1 MNDRLVSR
9 EREGEGADEQGTRMP
24 KRRRSERDGARTLE
38 RRRQQHLYL
47 VFDDWHSGYSIREV
61 NLPSSG
67 SGDGAGA
74 EQPLPQ
80 AFLRILIVVIYPGVH
95 QIAPIIDVRE
105 RSVAFG
111 PGPNFP
117 ACPFFILVGD
127 DKLLAMD
134 VNSFDICLDLKPSDL
149 SWEKL
154 PIQPF
159 NRLHVSS
166 YAVQPDGPIHLVSTK
181 NGATAATFAFDV
193 KECAWK
199 LHGEWALPFT
209 GCGHYEPSLEAFVG
223 ISKDPET
230 LGYLY
235 SCPATSTGTGDTG
248 DRRLCPSPK
257 MKRSKENVYSKNPA
271 ERHVS
276 ATLVYMRRG
285 KYCLVECVSIDDDGA
300 DQELPQRSRSYSL
313 PHEATNYILLEDPV
327 AFWL

>member
-1 MNDRLVSR
+1 MASSR
-9 EREGEGADEQGTRMP
+9 TP
-24 KRRRSERDGARTLE
+24 E

-80 AFLRILIVVIYPGVH
+80 AFLRILVPLGWPNCIT
-95 QIAPIIDVRE
+95 
-105 RSVAFG
+105 SAFG
-111 PGPNFP
+111 TRS
-117 ACPFFILVGD
+117 C
-127 DKLLAMD
+127 
-134 VNSFDICLDLKPSDL
+134 DL

-257 MKRSKENVYSKNPA
+257 MKRSKEKVYSKNPA

-300 DQELPQRSRSYSL
+300 DQELPQRSRCMYRLMTFSLRYDMEGDLKLKHCRVCCYSL